1 MSKYHFLFLKAAL
14 LSLFFQGWVIA
25 SLRLMGIDLPFS
37 IGTPITYFLFTFLWL
52 FILTKKSGLSGSGVR
67 VFSIL
72 WLVLSLFIC
81 KLLIGVVSYGGFYL
95 KTIILFALPF
105 SMYLS
110 LLLISKSQYY
120 SFVVF
125 FKRLIWITILISV
138 VQFVFETY
146 LPNALV
152 RLPLI
157 NLSGVVYHTQSYI
170 GSMSYTKPNG
180 LVAANSIEYSFILL
194 CFMFFV
200 LHINRSKSYILV
212 LLIFLLIFLNASR
225 FSTILSLILIYFYMR
240 KNISFAKRNITITI
254 ILIACTCF
262 FYIMWD
268 KLQYI
273 LFRLAF
279 MGGGAESDSERLKD
293 FLLGVEYLK
302 EYWALGVPPEIM
314 VNLNRILTD
323 GALML
328 IVLDFGI
335 FVSVVFL
342 GFLMLLPKISGLP
355 NIKLDN
361 LHIFIAVTFGSML
374 INSVILSKIVF
385 PLYLTLVALVVLKEK
400 NERCYAT

>member
-1 MSKYHFLFLKAAL
+1 
-14 LSLFFQGWVIA
+14 
-25 SLRLMGIDLPFS
+25 
-37 IGTPITYFLFTFLWL
+37 
-52 FILTKKSGLSGSGVR
+52 
-67 VFSIL
+67 
-72 WLVLSLFIC
+72 
-81 KLLIGVVSYGGFYL
+81 
-95 KTIILFALPF
+95 
-105 SMYLS
+105 
-110 LLLISKSQYY
+110 
-120 SFVVF
+120 
-125 FKRLIWITILISV
+125 
-138 VQFVFETY
+138 
-146 LPNALV
+146 
-152 RLPLI
+152 
-157 NLSGVVYHTQSYI
+157 
-170 GSMSYTKPNG
+170 
-180 LVAANSIEYSFILL
+180 
-194 CFMFFV
+194 
-200 LHINRSKSYILV
+200 
-212 LLIFLLIFLNASR
+212 
-225 FSTILSLILIYFYMR
+225 
-240 KNISFAKRNITITI
+240 
-254 ILIACTCF
+254 
-262 FYIMWD
+262 
-268 KLQYI
+268 
-273 LFRLAF
+273 

>member
-212 LLIFLLIFLNASR
+212 LLIFLLIFL
-225 FSTILSLILIYFYMR
+225 
-240 KNISFAKRNITITI
+240 
-254 ILIACTCF
+254 
-262 FYIMWD
+262 
-268 KLQYI
+268 
-273 LFRLAF
+273 
-279 MGGGAESDSERLKD
+279 
-293 FLLGVEYLK
+293 
-302 EYWALGVPPEIM
+302 
-314 VNLNRILTD
+314 
-323 GALML
+323 
-328 IVLDFGI
+328 
-335 FVSVVFL
+335 
-342 GFLMLLPKISGLP
+342 
-355 NIKLDN
+355 
-361 LHIFIAVTFGSML
+361 
-374 INSVILSKIVF
+374 
-385 PLYLTLVALVVLKEK
+385 
-400 NERCYAT
+400 